1 MRCTFIYTADQ
12 NPNGI
17 QLGQDHVVLFQI
29 TILHLVIWNIQLPQ
43 HDIILF
49 HIDLEWYSA
58 TTTWYCIVSHQ
69 LNNSQINTLFTPV
82 TMGQGCWLILWGCW
96 PTPQPWTTTITALNY
111 HTSLYSIC
119 VANRIKSHLFPAT
132 CSSISLPLSILSFLV
147 NRYSQQPIN
156 IIFNL
161 KHCT

>member
-1 MRCTFIYTADQ
+1 MI
-12 NPNGI
+12 
-17 QLGQDHVVLFQI
+17 I
-29 TILHLVIWNIQLPQ
+29 TCEMHFHLCSRS
-43 HDIILF
+43 
-49 HIDLEWYSA
+49 ESKWYSVRTRSCCIVSNYHSASSNMKHSA

-132 CSSISLPLSILSFLV
+132 CSSISLPLSILLFLV